1 MEIRVRTGTGQAHRE
16 RYYDFVAAM
25 LYRGRLE
32 FNVSPTS
39 VVGLVEQK
47 IQQERTTCA
56 DR

>member
-1 MEIRVRTGTGQAHRE
+1 MEIPVRTGTGQAHRE
-16 RYYDFVAAM
+16 RYYDFVIVM

-39 VVGLVEQK
+39 VVGLAEQM
-47 IQQERTTCA
+47 IQQERTACA